1 MLRLETFGGLSLTGG
16 AGASVVTQRRRL
28 ALLAL
33 LASSGE
39 RGLSRDKLIAYL
51 WPESPAENA
60 RHGLEQLLYALRR
73 QLSDE
78 LLLGTDPLR
87 VNSAVMSSD
96 VAEFDRAIAA
106 GALLEAVQ
114 HYRGPFLD
122 GFYLSDAK
130 EFEQW
135 CESERTRLA
144 GEYAGA
150 LYRLAKE
157 AGTRGQHTTEID
169 WWRRLSRHEP
179 LNERTAL
186 GLARALV
193 SAGDQ
198 AGALHHV
205 QAYQSLVRQELS
217 VPATPEVTAFVERIR
232 TGSAAGSSG
241 RVNLEQPQTQSAE
254 RYSIVHEVGHG
265 AMAAVYLARDPK
277 HDRMVALKVLRGELA
292 SSADAKRFLREI
304 SIIARLHHPH
314 ILQLFDS
321 GILERPGEAPR
332 PFYVMPY
339 VRGASL
345 RERLTHEPQLPLGL
359 ALRLAREIADALDYA
374 HRQGIIHRDI
384 KPGNILLE
392 SEHALVADFG
402 IARALDVAAGEK
414 LSQTGMTLGSP
425 AYMSPEQAAGSDE
438 LDGRSDIYSLACVLY
453 EMLAGEPP
461 FTGRTTQAILARHA
475 SDPVPSLRTVCPSVP
490 PALETTVMRALAKSP
505 AQRFPTAADFAESLH
520 LGAPL
525 GSA

>member
-1 MLRLETFGGLSLTGG
+1 MLRLETFGGINLSGTTGTP
-16 AGASVVTQRRRL
+16 VVTQRRRL
-28 ALLAL
+28 ALLVL
-33 LASSGE
+33 LAAAGE
-39 RGLSRDKLIAYL
+39 RGISRDKLIAYL

-60 RHGLEQLLYALRR
+60 RHGLEQLLYGLRR

-87 VNSAVMSSD
+87 VNEAVMSSD

-106 GALLEAVQ
+106 GSLFDAVKL
-114 HYRGPFLD
+114 YRGPFLD
-122 GFYLSDAK
+122 GFYISDAP

-135 CESERTRLA
+135 CESERARLA
-144 GEYAGA
+144 GECGRA

-157 AGTRGQHTTEID
+157 AGHEGQHTSEID
-169 WWRRLSRHEP
+169 LWRRLALLEP

-198 AGALHHV
+198 ASALRHV
-205 QAYQSLVRQELS
+205 EAYQSLVRQELS
-217 VPATPEVTAFVERIR
+217 VPATAEVNAFVERIR
-232 TGSAAGSSG
+232 TGIGAAPSG
-241 RVNLEQPQTQSAE
+241 QESISQAQGRATE
-254 RYSIVHEVGHG
+254 RYPIVSELGHG
-265 AMAAVYLARDPK
+265 GMATVYLARDLK
-277 HDRMVALKVLRGELA
+277 HDRMVALKVLRGDLA
-292 SSADAKRFLREI
+292 SSTDAKRFLREI
-304 SIIARLHHPH
+304 SIAAKLHHPH

-321 GILERPGEAPR
+321 GMLERPGEPAC

-345 RERLTHEPQLPLGL
+345 KERLLQEPQLPLAL
-359 ALRLAREIADALDYA
+359 ALRLAREIADALGYA
-374 HRQGIIHRDI
+374 HGHGIIHRDI

-414 LSQTGMTLGSP
+414 LSQTGMALGSP
-425 AYMSPEQAAGSDE
+425 AYMSPEQAASSTE
-438 LDGRSDIYSLACVLY
+438 LDARSDIYSLGCVLY

-461 FTGRTTQAILARHA
+461 FTGRTTQVILARHA
-475 SDPVPSLRTVCPSVP
+475 SDPVPALRTVCPTVP
-490 PALETTVMRALAKSP
+490 PAIEGAIMRALAKSP
-505 AQRFPTAADFAESLH
+505 AQRFSTPAEFANL
-520 LGAPL
+520 LVV
-525 GSA
+525 SA